1 MVVFTLYEHGYI
13 LDWEYVF
20 LCIIENIHFYVG
32 YFNIS
37 NILAF
42 LQWQKICYMKLRN
55 RAQTNKRQW
64 NQYNTL

>member
-37 NILAF
+37 NILTKN
-42 LQWQKICYMKLRN
+42 LLYETQKQSTDK
-55 RAQTNKRQW
+55 QTSVKSIQHPL
-64 NQYNTL
+64 T